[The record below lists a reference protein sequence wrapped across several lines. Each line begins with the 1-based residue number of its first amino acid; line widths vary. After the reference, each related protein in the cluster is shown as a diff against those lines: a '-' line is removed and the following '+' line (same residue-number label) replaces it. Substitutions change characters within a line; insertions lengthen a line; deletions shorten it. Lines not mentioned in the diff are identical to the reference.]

1 MKSILIGLAAFLMIS
16 SSSSL
21 MTSSASEIQVFAQN
35 KTIASIEKPQS
46 TGSEEVGVIMMI
58 IVAAIMLSGVAI
70 WEVAKRR
77 RKKQKKARDNIL
89 QN

>member
-1 MKSILIGLAAFLMIS
+1 MKSILIGLAAFLI

-21 MTSSASEIQVFAQN
+21 MTSHALEIQVFAQN